1 MRIGGLARGFSAMR
15 HRNYRI
21 YWFGQIG
28 SLVGAWM
35 QSVAQPWLVLELG
48 GSPLQLGT
56 VLALM
61 FAPSMF
67 LAPLGGVLA
76 DRVDKRRVLMI
87 VNAVAM
93 LQAVLLFGLAASGL
107 VEIWHVYLL
116 ALLAGLVN
124 AVEMPVRQA
133 FAAELVPPD
142 DLVNAIAL
150 NSTSFNLSRVIGPA
164 VAGVTIAV
172 FGVALNFGINAVSY
186 LSVLIGLWMLDGS
199 TLRRAERPDRFP
211 SIRASLAEGV
221 RYAIALNST
230 SFNLSRVIGPAVAG
244 VTIAVFGVA
253 LNFGINAV
261 SYLSVL
267 IGLWMLD
274 GSTLRRVERPDRFPS
289 IRASLAEGVRYA
301 IATPTVLW
309 PLVLLGGMATF
320 AMNFQTLLP
329 LFTRDVLILD
339 SGGYGALFAAMG
351 AGSLIGSLILAFATS
366 QRPMLALILGG
377 GAVFLVLELAL
388 GFVRSPL
395 LAFPLVAGIGLA
407 SMLMVNTINVTIQNS
422 VPDVLRGRVMSLY
435 VTVFAG
441 TAPIGGLLA
450 GALAEAFGAAF
461 ALSLGALLA
470 VAVLALVAWQ
480 LRTVRMP
487 RGDISA
493 RAASE
498 PPRAIVRQAA

>member
-1 MRIGGLARGFSAMR
+1 MTIPRLYPRDSRRPDRAASSSRGGGLARGFSAMR

-21 YWFGQIG
+21 FWFGQIG

-61 FAPSMF
+61 FAPAMF
-67 LAPLGGVLA
+67 LAPIGGVIA
-76 DRVDKRRVLMI
+76 DRVDKRRVLLI

-93 LQAVLLFGLAASGL
+93 LQAALLFGLAATGV

-116 ALLAGLVN
+116 ALLAGFVN

-133 FAAELVPPD
+133 FAADLVPAD

-186 LSVLIGLWMLDGS
+186 LSVLVGLWMLDGKA
-199 TLRRAERPDRFP
+199 LRR
-211 SIRASLAEGV
+211 I
-221 RYAIALNST
+221 
-230 SFNLSRVIGPAVAG
+230 
-244 VTIAVFGVA
+244 
-253 LNFGINAV
+253 
-261 SYLSVL
+261 
-267 IGLWMLD
+267 
-274 GSTLRRVERPDRFPS
+274 ERPDRFPS

-329 LFTRDVLILD
+329 LFTRDALNLD

-351 AGSLIGSLILAFATS
+351 AGSLVGSLLLAFTTS

-377 GAVFLVLELAL
+377 GAVFLLLELAL
-388 GFVRSPL
+388 GFVRSPVA
-395 LAFPLVAGIGLA
+395 AFALVAGIGLA

-422 VPDVLRGRVMSLY
+422 VPDALRGRVMSLY

-450 GALAEAFGAAF
+450 GALAEGFGAAS
-461 ALSLGALLA
+461 ALSIGALLA
-470 VAVLALVAWQ
+470 VAVLVLVAWQ
-480 LRTVRMP
+480 LRKVRMP
-487 RGDISA
+487 RGQASA
-493 RAASE
+493 GVASE
-498 PPRAIVRQAA
+498 RPREIVRQAA

>member
-1 MRIGGLARGFSAMR
+1 MTIPRLFPRASRRPDRAASSSRAGGFARGFSAMR

-61 FAPSMF
+61 FLPSMF
-67 LAPLGGVLA
+67 LAPIGGVLA

-87 VNAVAM
+87 VNVVAM
-93 LQAVLLFGLAASGL
+93 LQAALLFALAGTGV
-107 VEIWHVYLL
+107 VEIWHVYVL
-116 ALLAGLVN
+116 ALVAGFVN

-172 FGVALNFGINAVSY
+172 FGVALNFGINAISY

-199 TLRRAERPDRFP
+199 ALRRIERPDRFP
-211 SIRASLAEGV
+211 SIRASLV
-221 RYAIALNST
+221 
-230 SFNLSRVIGPAVAG
+230 
-244 VTIAVFGVA
+244 
-253 LNFGINAV
+253 
-261 SYLSVL
+261 
-267 IGLWMLD
+267 
-274 GSTLRRVERPDRFPS
+274 
-289 IRASLAEGVRYA
+289 EGVRYA

-329 LFTRDVLILD
+329 LFTRDALTLD
-339 SGGYGALFAAMG
+339 SSGYGALFAAMG
-351 AGSLIGSLILAFATS
+351 AGSLVGSLILAFTTS
-366 QRPMLALILGG
+366 RRPMLALILGG
-377 GAVFLVLELAL
+377 GAVFLLLELAL

-395 LAFPLVAGIGLA
+395 AAFPLVAGIGLA

-422 VPDVLRGRVMSLY
+422 VPDALRGRVMSLY
-435 VTVFAG
+435 VMVFAG

-450 GALAEAFGAAF
+450 GALAQGFGAAF
-461 ALSLGALLA
+461 AISVGALLA
-470 VAVLALVAWQ
+470 VGVLALVAWQ
-480 LRTVRMP
+480 LRDVRMP
-487 RGDISA
+487 RGAVAEPVETERPREIVR
-493 RAASE
+493 RAA
-498 PPRAIVRQAA
+498 

>member
-1 MRIGGLARGFSAMR
+1 MTIPRLFRRASRRPDGAASLSRTPAGGLARGFSAMR

-48 GSPLQLGT
+48 GSPLQLGA

-67 LAPLGGVLA
+67 LAPIGGVIA

-93 LQAVLLFGLAASGL
+93 LQAALLFGLAASGL

-116 ALLAGLVN
+116 ALLAGFVN

-133 FAAELVPPD
+133 FAAELVPAD

-164 VAGVTIAV
+164 IAGVTIAF
-172 FGVALNFGINAVSY
+172 FGVAINFGINAVSY
-186 LSVLIGLWMLDGS
+186 LSVLVGLWMLDGNS
-199 TLRRAERPDRFP
+199 LRRIARPDRFP

-221 RYAIALNST
+221 R
-230 SFNLSRVIGPAVAG
+230 F
-244 VTIAVFGVA
+244 
-253 LNFGINAV
+253 
-261 SYLSVL
+261 
-267 IGLWMLD
+267 
-274 GSTLRRVERPDRFPS
+274 
-289 IRASLAEGVRYA
+289 A
-301 IATPTVLW
+301 IATPSVLW

-329 LFTRDVLILD
+329 LFTRDALGLD

-351 AGSLIGSLILAFATS
+351 AGSLIGSLILAFTIS
-366 QRPMLALILGG
+366 RRPMLGLIIGG
-377 GAVFLVLELAL
+377 GAIFLALELAL

-395 LAFPLVAGIGLA
+395 AAFPLVAGIGLA

-461 ALSLGALLA
+461 AFSMGAALA
-470 VAVLALVAWQ
+470 VIVLTVVAWR
-480 LRTVRMP
+480 LRSVRMP
-487 RGDISA
+487 RSA
-493 RAASE
+493 TSTGIQE
-498 PPRAIVRQAA
+498 PSPRPRAIASRAA

>member
-1 MRIGGLARGFSAMR
+1 MR
-15 HRNYRI
+15 HRNYRL

-48 GSPLQLGT
+48 GSPLQLGA

-67 LAPLGGVLA
+67 LAPIGGVLA

-93 LQAVLLFGLAASGL
+93 LQAALLFGLAATGL

-124 AVEMPVRQA
+124 AVEMPVRQS

-164 VAGVTIAV
+164 IAGLTIAA
-172 FGVALNFGINAVSY
+172 FGVAINFGINAVSY
-186 LSVLIGLWMLDGS
+186 LSVLVGLWMLDGS
-199 TLRRAERPDRFP
+199 ALRRVTRPDRFP
-211 SIRASLAEGV
+211 SIRSSLAEGV
-221 RYAIALNST
+221 RYA
-230 SFNLSRVIGPAVAG
+230 V
-244 VTIAVFGVA
+244 
-253 LNFGINAV
+253 
-261 SYLSVL
+261 
-267 IGLWMLD
+267 
-274 GSTLRRVERPDRFPS
+274 
-289 IRASLAEGVRYA
+289 
-301 IATPTVLW
+301 ATPTVLW

-329 LFTRDVLILD
+329 LFTRDVLNLD

-351 AGSLIGSLILAFATS
+351 AGSLVGSLVLAFATS

-377 GAVFLVLELAL
+377 GAAFLVLELAL
-388 GFVRSPL
+388 GLVRSPL
-395 LAFPLVAGIGLA
+395 AAFPLVAGIGFA

-450 GALAEAFGAAF
+450 GALAQGFGAAF
-461 ALSLGALLA
+461 ALSLGAILA
-470 VAVLALVAWQ
+470 VGVLALVAWQ

-487 RGDISA
+487 RSDI
-493 RAASE
+493 RDRTPSE
-498 PPRAIVRQAA
+498 PPREIVRQAA